1 MRSDSRSLIEDSIVR
16 IEPYL
21 AEQKR
26 SRLREKAAEKLRP
39 WKLME

>member
-1 MRSDSRSLIEDSIVR
+1 VRSDSRSLIEDSIVR